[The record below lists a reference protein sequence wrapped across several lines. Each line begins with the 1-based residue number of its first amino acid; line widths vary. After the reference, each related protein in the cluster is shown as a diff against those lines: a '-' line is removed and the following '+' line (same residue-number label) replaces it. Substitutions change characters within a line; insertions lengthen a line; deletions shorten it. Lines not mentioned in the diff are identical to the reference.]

1 MRIVKIK
8 QIEPKEVFAIETS
21 TGTFIADGLFHHNCQ
36 ECNRVLN
43 GNYKVYYPK
52 LEKELGQEKY
62 QKMWQKARSGD
73 KISTPELEILLEK
86 YNNLLKTLKK

>member
-36 ECNRVLN
+36 ECNRVLH

-52 LEKELGQEKY
+52 LEKELGQKNTRRCG
-62 QKMWQKARSGD
+62 KKHG
-73 KISTPELEILLEK
+73 LEIRFLLR
-86 YNNLLKTLKK
+86 N